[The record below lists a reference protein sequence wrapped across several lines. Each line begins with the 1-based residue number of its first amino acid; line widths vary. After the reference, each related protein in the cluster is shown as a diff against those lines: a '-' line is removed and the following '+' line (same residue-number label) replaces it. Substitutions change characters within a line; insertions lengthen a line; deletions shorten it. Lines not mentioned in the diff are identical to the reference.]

1 MWCKDW
7 FNHNFSVRSLVV
19 LTLLGGS
26 IYLAA
31 IDPKYRSQFSY
42 LAATGVGGY
51 LGQLI
56 PKQKE

>member
-7 FNHNFSVRSLVV
+7 FNQHFSVRSIVV

-31 IDPKYRSQFSY
+31 IDEKYRSQFSH
-42 LAATGVGGY
+42 LASVGIGGY

-56 PKQKE
+56 PRRKD

>member
-26 IYLAA
+26 IWLAA
-31 IDPKYRSQFSY
+31 IDPPYRSRFAD
-42 LAATGVGGY
+42 LAYFGVGGY
-51 LGQLI
+51 FGQLV
-56 PKQKE
+56 PRRKE